1 MTVTPRCGSPGT
13 TFSFSGGGF
22 QSGELVGVYATRPDG
37 SVNGAPFQVEADSSG
52 RVGGVTLRTTSTSP
66 LGVWAMTF
74 EGTSSHVRSIGYFR
88 VANQSAGATPTTPAA
103 QGCDTSGN
111 RNGSATP
118 SSGRPGT
125 VLSVRATGFSTD
137 EGISFWFTL
146 PDGSVAGTS
155 EPLPPGLVNPD
166 GSIGPLPI
174 EITSDMAALA
184 EGRWAITFQGTS
196 GHTAVIYFCVLR

>member
-1 MTVTPRCGSPGT
+1 
-13 TFSFSGGGF
+13 
-22 QSGELVGVYATRPDG
+22 
-37 SVNGAPFQVEADSSG
+37 
-52 RVGGVTLRTTSTSP
+52 
-66 LGVWAMTF
+66 MTF

-88 VANQSAGATPTTPAA
+88 VANQSAQPTPTTVAA

-118 SSGRPGT
+118 SSGGPGT
-125 VLSVRATGFSTD
+125 VMAVRATGFRPD
-137 EGISFWFTL
+137 EAVSFWLTL

-174 EITSDMAALA
+174 QITSAMAAAA
-184 EGRWAITFQGTS
+184 EGRWAITFQGASS
-196 GHTAVIYFCVLR
+196 GNVAVIYFCVRR